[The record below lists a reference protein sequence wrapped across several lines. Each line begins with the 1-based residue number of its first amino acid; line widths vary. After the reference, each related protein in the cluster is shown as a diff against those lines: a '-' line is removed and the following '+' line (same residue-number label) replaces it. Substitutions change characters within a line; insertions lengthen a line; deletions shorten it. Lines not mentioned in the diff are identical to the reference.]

1 MNLVNLKNMISSVQI
16 NKYCP
21 IYSIFIKHTKKS
33 TCSNVTYL
41 WARKIRKIFYTSCFK
56 KIKSVF

>member
-21 IYSIFIKHTKKS
+21 IYSIFIKYTKKS
-33 TCSNVTYL
+33 TGSNVMNLMRQIT
-41 WARKIRKIFYTSCFK
+41 
-56 KIKSVF
+56 